1 MPSQRFELTYQL
13 RPEDY
18 RAMMRDFWRLTPFR
32 FWRVKAVQ
40 AFVLLVG
47 AGALAFWWFTGDPVD
62 VALGGVLLS
71 APVLAPAL
79 NRLYYDRVFAK
90 QRLGEA
96 SQRLTADNE
105 GIALVGSSAN
115 SHYLWSAV
123 RRITEPPG
131 AVLVWITPYQ
141 AVIAP
146 NRAFADAA
154 ERARFVAFARER
166 TAGQAF

>member
-1 MPSQRFELTYQL
+1 MPSDGFELTYQL

-18 RAMMRDFWRLTPFR
+18 RAMMRDFWRLTAFR

-40 AFVLLVG
+40 TLGLLAGLGAVG
-47 AGALAFWWFTGDPVD
+47 LWWFSGDPVD
-62 VALGGVLLS
+62 LAFGCVLVLGPLCI
-71 APVLAPAL
+71 PAL

-90 QRLGEA
+90 QRLGAGER
-96 SQRLTADNE
+96 RLRADAE
-105 GIALVGSSAN
+105 GIKVSSETGV
-115 SHYLWSAV
+115 SQYLWSAV

-131 AVLVWITPYQ
+131 AVLIWITPYQ

-154 ERARFVAFARER
+154 ERDRFVAFARER
-166 TAGQAF
+166 TAGQGF